1 MPEKLISGD
10 NHIDLTYL
18 PPDLWSSEA
27 PQQMEA
33 LAPRVEEKD
42 DGLHWFVDDQDR
54 GMWNGIGPGFL
65 PYQKGMFGHIDEM
78 KDLGFEWSSKPGAKP
93 RPTTPELRLAD
104 LDRDGQ
110 DAEIIYGCLMIN
122 DLIDDASL
130 RAWTDK
136 TYNDW
141 VADFAKRSDPN
152 RVYPLAII
160 PNTDPVEAAAEVRRC
175 AKLGLR
181 GGDLAFKR
189 MTPPLYTDRVV
200 PAMGGRGRVQF
211 PDFVPLDRVQ
221 GVARARQPRAGAEI
235 FHPVAASAL
244 GPVPARHDG
253 SAGIAVGLGRLREI
267 PRLQLRARQV
277 GGDLAPLCV
286 RPARH

>member
-27 PQQMEA
+27 PQKWKQQ
-33 LAPRVEEKD
+33 APRVVEKD

-78 KDLGFEWSSKPGAKP
+78 KDSGFEWSSKPGAKP
-93 RPTTPELRLAD
+93 RPTTPELRIAD

-110 DAEIIYGCLMIN
+110 DAEIIYGCLMVN
-122 DLIDDASL
+122 DLIEDASL

-141 VADFAKRSDPN
+141 VADFAKRADPN

-160 PNTDPVEAAAEVRRC
+160 PNTDPLVAAAEVRRC
-175 AKLGLR
+175 AKMGLR

-189 MTPPLYTDRVV
+189 MTPPLYTD
-200 PAMGGRGRVQF
+200 MWF
-211 PDFVPLDRVQ
+211 PLWEAAAECKFPISFHSTGFKALRAPDSPSRSRNTSPN
-221 GVARARQPRAGAEI
+221 GVWFAPPCSSSTRWKCWCRCWPRA
-235 FHPVAASAL
+235 
-244 GPVPARHDG
+244 PARNTRTSTSC
-253 SAGIAVGLGRLREI
+253 SAN
-267 PRLQLRARQV
+267 
-277 GGDLAPLCV
+277 
-286 RPARH
+286 PA